1 MCISSRLRI
10 LNGRTFGDS
19 TGKFTSYQYN
29 GSSVVDHCLIS
40 EGDKC
45 KTYNIFML
53 MILFY
58 DYQIT
63 LKLQVE
69 R

>member
-19 TGKFTSYQYN
+19 TGKFTFYQYN
-29 GSSVVDHCLIS
+29 GNSVIDYCLIY
-40 EGDKC
+40 EGKNA
-45 KTYNIFML
+45 KHIYFFML

-63 LKLQVE
+63 LKFQLE
-69 R
+69 